1 MRFFLLASLAILS
14 LPALGDAPDI
24 AIPDRDVELIR
35 TTDYVE
41 VSGTNDLGGI
51 ENFTIHDS
59 KAIRQFVELLT
70 SDRYIAVA
78 KNLKPNFKS
87 LSAYQVRL
95 SSKGAP
101 VLELRVIADSVLDL
115 PRDPSYYMEADQY
128 SANLMAPLL
137 RLR

>member
-1 MRFFLLASLAILS
+1 MRFAFLACLAIFS
-14 LPALGDAPDI
+14 LPAWGDATNI
-24 AIPDRDVELIR
+24 AIPDREAELIR
-35 TTDYVE
+35 TADYVE

-51 ENFTIHDS
+51 ENFVIHDS
-59 KAIRQFVELLT
+59 KAIRQFIEFLT
-70 SDRYIAVA
+70 SNRYIAVP

-87 LSAYQVRL
+87 LSVYDVRL

-115 PRDPSYYMEADQY
+115 PNAPSYYMESDQY
-128 SANLMAPLL
+128 TANIMAPLL